1 MGPRARLEALGID
14 LEGSLLD
21 EPRFLSD
28 PGFVGALHAELGEE
42 LGADAA
48 AAVLFQLGFARGLFD
63 ASRVVRDGFGGEVES
78 AGAVTPS
85 PPLLTMRL
93 VPLRNPAHGFE
104 LEGSWPERREAQ
116 AVIAA
121 LGAASGPI
129 CHASAGYTSGWLS
142 GVLGPDLLVLETEC
156 SAHGAAACRFHVLE
170 AEAWQEA
177 GERRAAA
184 LLEAAPIAPL
194 RELVARQLAS
204 VPERPRSDGFEAGSP
219 AIHLWGPVMVV
230 PFAGADESLRA
241 LELIARDHAARG
253 VRVVIV
259 DCSGAILDEG
269 FGALALE
276 RILDAVAALGAEP
289 ILAGV
294 SPLSMA
300 VVAELERSHAVIHKD
315 LPEAIAT
322 AFQIAEAQRTVL

>member
-1 MGPRARLEALGID
+1 MESRARLEALGID

-21 EPRFLSD
+21 EPRFLTD
-28 PGFVGALHAELGEE
+28 PAFVGALHAELAEE

-63 ASRVVRDGFGGEVES
+63 ASRVVRDGFGTELPG
-78 AGAVTPS
+78 GAVATPG
-85 PPLLTMRL
+85 PPLLAMRL
-93 VPLRNPAHGFE
+93 HPLRNPAHGIE
-104 LEGSWPERREAQ
+104 IEGSWPERREAH
-116 AVIAA
+116 AVVAA
-121 LGAASGPI
+121 LGAAAAPS
-129 CHASAGYTSGWLS
+129 CHASAGYTSGWLT
-142 GVLGPDLLVLETEC
+142 GVLGPDLLALETEC
-156 SAHGAAACRFHVLE
+156 ASHGALACRFHVLE

-177 GERRAAA
+177 GDRRAAA
-184 LLEAAPIAPL
+184 ILEAVPISPL

-204 VPERPRSDGFEAGSP
+204 LPDRESGEGFEAGSP

-241 LELIARDHAARG
+241 LELIARDRAARG

-259 DCSGAILDEG
+259 DCSGAIIDEG

-276 RILDAVAALGAEP
+276 RILDAVANVGAEP

-294 SPLSMA
+294 SPLSMP
-300 VVAELERSHAVIHKD
+300 VVSELERSHAVLHKD

-322 AFQIAEAQRTVL
+322 AFQIAEAQRGTL

>member
-1 MGPRARLEALGID
+1 MVDSRTRLEALGID

-21 EPRFLSD
+21 EPRFLTEA
-28 PGFVGALHAELGEE
+28 GFVGALHAELRGEI
-42 LGADAA
+42 GTDAA

-63 ASRVVRDGFGGEVES
+63 ASRVVRDGLGSGIAPVPCEAPIAALV
-78 AGAVTPS
+78 A
-85 PPLLTMRL
+85 MRL
-93 VPLRNPAHGFE
+93 TPARNGTLGLE

-116 AVIAA
+116 AVIAS
-121 LGAASGPI
+121 LGPAGSPS

-142 GVLGPDLLVLETEC
+142 GVLGPDLLALETHC
-156 SAHGAAACRFHVLE
+156 AARGDEACRFQVLE

-177 GERRAAA
+177 GEARAAA
-184 LLEAAPIAPL
+184 LLEAVPLAGL

-204 VPERPRSDGFEAGSP
+204 VPERENEGFEAGSP

-241 LELIARDHAARG
+241 LELIGRDRAARG

-259 DCSGAILDEG
+259 DCSGAIIDEG

-276 RILDAVAALGAEP
+276 RILEAVAALGAEP

-300 VVAELERSHAVIHKD
+300 VVNELERSHAVLHKD

-322 AFQIAEAQRTVL
+322 AFQIAEAQRGSL

>member
-1 MGPRARLEALGID
+1 VESRARLEALGID

-21 EPRFLSD
+21 EPRFLTD
-28 PGFVGALHAELGEE
+28 AAFVGALHAELAEE

-63 ASRVVRDGFGGEVES
+63 ASRVVRDGFGGES
-78 AGAVTPS
+78 PATGTPG
-85 PPLLTMRL
+85 PPILAMRL
-93 VPLRNPAHGFE
+93 APLRNAAHGIE
-104 LEGSWPERREAQ
+104 IEGSWPERREAQ
-116 AVIAA
+116 AIIAA
-121 LGAASGPI
+121 LGAAAEPN

-142 GVLGPDLLVLETEC
+142 GVLGPDLLALETEC
-156 SAHGAAACRFHVLE
+156 AAHGAVACRFHVLE

-177 GERRAAA
+177 GDRRAAA
-184 LLEAAPIAPL
+184 LLEAVPIAPL
-194 RELVARQLAS
+194 RELVARQLATL
-204 VPERPRSDGFEAGSP
+204 PEREASEGFEAGSP

-241 LELIARDHAARG
+241 LELIARDRAARG

-259 DCSGAILDEG
+259 DCSGAIIDEG

-276 RILDAVAALGAEP
+276 RILDAVANVGAEP

-300 VVAELERSHAVIHKD
+300 VVSELERSHAVLHKD

-322 AFQIAEAQRTVL
+322 AFQIAEAQRGTL

>member
-1 MGPRARLEALGID
+1 VDPRARLEALGID

-21 EPRFLSD
+21 EPRFLTDSA
-28 PGFVGALHAELGEE
+28 FIGALHVELADE
-42 LGADAA
+42 LGAEAA
-48 AAVLFQLGFARGLFD
+48 AAVLLQLGFARGLFD
-63 ASRVVRDGFGGEVES
+63 ASRVVRDGLGSGFSPTHREAPTS
-78 AGAVTPS
+78 ARLP
-85 PPLLTMRL
+85 MRL
-93 VPLRNPAHGFE
+93 APGRGPAGGLAFA
-104 LEGSWPERREAQ
+104 GSWPERREAQ

-121 LGAASGPI
+121 CRPAQAPV

-142 GVLGPDLLVLETEC
+142 GVLGPDLLAVEIECAAQGAERCRFRVLEPD
-156 SAHGAAACRFHVLE
+156 AWRAAGHP
-170 AEAWQEA
+170 
-177 GERRAAA
+177 RAAA
-184 LLEAAPIAPL
+184 LLEAVPLAPL
-194 RELVARQLAS
+194 RELVAQQLAGL
-204 VPERPRSDGFEAGSP
+204 PERDRSESFEAGSP

-241 LELIARDHAARG
+241 LELIARDRAARG

-259 DCSGAILDEG
+259 DCSGAIIDEG

-276 RILDAVAALGAEP
+276 RILEAIAGLGAEP

-294 SPLSMA
+294 SPLSMG

-322 AFQIAEAQRTVL
+322 AFQIAEAQRGSY

>member
-1 MGPRARLEALGID
+1 MDPRVRLERLGID

-21 EPRFLSD
+21 EPRFLTEA
-28 PGFVGALHAELGEE
+28 GFVGALHAELREE
-42 LGADAA
+42 LGADAG

-63 ASRVVRDGFGGEVES
+63 ASRVLRDGLGSGIAPLPLS
-78 AGAVTPS
+78 APMPALVA
-85 PPLLTMRL
+85 MRL
-93 VPLRNPAHGFE
+93 TPARSGTLGLE
-104 LEGSWPERREAQ
+104 LEGSWPERREAH
-116 AVIAA
+116 AVVAA
-121 LGAASGPI
+121 LGAAAGPS

-142 GVLGPDLLVLETEC
+142 GVLGPDLLALETHC
-156 SAHGAAACRFHVLE
+156 AARGDEACRFQVLE

-177 GERRAAA
+177 GEARAAA
-184 LLEAAPIAPL
+184 LLEAVPLAGL

-204 VPERPRSDGFEAGSP
+204 LPEREASEGFEAGSP

-241 LELIARDHAARG
+241 LELIGRDRAARG

-259 DCSGAILDEG
+259 DCSGAIIDEG

-300 VVAELERSHAVIHKD
+300 VVTELERSHAVLHKD

-322 AFQIAEAQRTVL
+322 AFQIAEAQRGSL

>member
-1 MGPRARLEALGID
+1 VERARLEALGID

-21 EPRFLSD
+21 EPRFLTD
-28 PGFVGALHAELGEE
+28 PAFVGALHAELGEE

-63 ASRVVRDGFGGEVES
+63 ASRVVREGFGTERG
-78 AGAVTPS
+78 GAAPATPG
-85 PPLLTMRL
+85 PPLLAMRL
-93 VPLRNPAHGFE
+93 APLRNAAHGIDI
-104 LEGSWPERREAQ
+104 EGSWPERREAHS
-116 AVIAA
+116 VVAA
-121 LGAASGPI
+121 LGAAQAPC
-129 CHASAGYTSGWLS
+129 CHASAGYTSGWLT
-142 GVLGPDLLVLETEC
+142 GVLGPDLLALETEC
-156 SAHGAAACRFHVLE
+156 AAHGAVACRFHVLE

-177 GERRAAA
+177 GDRRASA
-184 LLEAAPIAPL
+184 LLEAVPIAPL

-204 VPERPRSDGFEAGSP
+204 LPERESNEGFEAGSP

-241 LELIARDHAARG
+241 LELIARDRAARG

-259 DCSGAILDEG
+259 DCSGAIIDEG

-276 RILDAVAALGAEP
+276 RILDAVANVGAEP

-300 VVAELERSHAVIHKD
+300 VVSELERSHAVLHKD

-322 AFQIAEAQRTVL
+322 AFQIAEAQRGTL

>member
-1 MGPRARLEALGID
+1 MESRARLEALGID

-21 EPRFLSD
+21 EPRFLTD
-28 PGFVGALHAELGEE
+28 PAFVGALHAELAEE

-63 ASRVVRDGFGGEVES
+63 ASRVVRDGFGTELPG
-78 AGAVTPS
+78 GAVGTPG
-85 PPLLTMRL
+85 PPLLAMRL
-93 VPLRNPAHGFE
+93 NPLRNPGHGIE
-104 LEGSWPERREAQ
+104 IEGSWPERREAH
-116 AVIAA
+116 AVVAA
-121 LGAASGPI
+121 LGAAGAPS
-129 CHASAGYTSGWLS
+129 CHASAGYTSGWLT
-142 GVLGPDLLVLETEC
+142 GVLGPDLLALETDC
-156 SAHGAAACRFHVLE
+156 AAHGALACRFHVLE

-177 GERRAAA
+177 GDRRAAA
-184 LLEAAPIAPL
+184 ILEAVPISPL

-204 VPERPRSDGFEAGSP
+204 LPDRESGEGFEAGSP

-241 LELIARDHAARG
+241 LELIARDRAARG

-259 DCSGAILDEG
+259 DCSGAIIDEG

-276 RILDAVAALGAEP
+276 RILDAVANVGAEP

-294 SPLSMA
+294 SPLSMP
-300 VVAELERSHAVIHKD
+300 VVSELERSHAVLHKD

-322 AFQIAEAQRTVL
+322 AFQIAEAQRGTL